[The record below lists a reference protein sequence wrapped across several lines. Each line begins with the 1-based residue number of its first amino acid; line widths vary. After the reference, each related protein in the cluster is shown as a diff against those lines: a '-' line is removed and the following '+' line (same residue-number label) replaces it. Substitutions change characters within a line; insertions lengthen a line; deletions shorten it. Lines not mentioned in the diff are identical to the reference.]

1 MEGFIEIVHEVD
13 EVDQKVTEEEEK
25 QSDHEVDEVDE

>member
-1 MEGFIEIVHEVD
+1 MKGFIEIVHEVD
-13 EVDQKVTEEEEK
+13 DQKVTEEEK